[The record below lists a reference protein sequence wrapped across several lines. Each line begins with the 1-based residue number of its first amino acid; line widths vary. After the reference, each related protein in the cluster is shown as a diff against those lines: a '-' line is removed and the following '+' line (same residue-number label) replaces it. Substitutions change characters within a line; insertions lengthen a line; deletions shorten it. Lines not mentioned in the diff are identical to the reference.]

1 MSRSRV
7 VTEFHAEQGQD
18 ASFLFDQGTPCKIV
32 CSGSG
37 STRVIASES
46 YPVIPEQYRF
56 VPTDQID
63 DGTFTGDSSD
73 SDEYMD
79 GIGIAR
85 ASVAMKICKTCQ
97 MPKPTDQ
104 YIQCGRSKKTNA
116 PYYRSSCKICM
127 KHSMR

>member
-7 VTEFHAEQGQD
+7 VTEFHAQPGQD
-18 ASFLFDQGTPCKIV
+18 ATFLFDQGAPCKIV

-56 VPTDQID
+56 PTEPL
-63 DGTFTGDSSD
+63 GSGSD
-73 SDEYMD
+73 SDE
-79 GIGIAR
+79 GLEGLSIAR
-85 ASVAMKICKTCQ
+85 GHIAIKICKTCQ
-97 MPKPTDQ
+97 VEKPTDE
-104 YIQCGRSKKTNA
+104 YIQCGRSKKTNT
-116 PYYRSSCKICM
+116 PYYRSSCKVCM